1 MFQEVEISNPLWI
14 KIMPKLKTNKGAV
27 KRFRKTKTGKFK
39 RSRAFSSHLLSAK
52 DRKRKRGLRKS
63 ALVFKGDVKKI
74 SGMLPYA

>member
-1 MFQEVEISNPLWI
+1 MYQEVETSNHLWI

-39 RSRAFSSHLLSAK
+39 RSRAFSSHLLSTK

-63 ALVFKGDVKKI
+63 TLVFKGDIKKI